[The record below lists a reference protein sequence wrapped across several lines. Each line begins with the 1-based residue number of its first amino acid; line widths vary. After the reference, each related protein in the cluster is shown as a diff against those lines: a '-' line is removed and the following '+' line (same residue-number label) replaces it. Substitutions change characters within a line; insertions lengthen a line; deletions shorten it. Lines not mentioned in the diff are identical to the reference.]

1 MFHKSMSEGQAGDNV
16 GLLLRGVK
24 REEVLRGQLVAKPKS
39 VKVHHKFE
47 ANVYALTKDEG
58 GRHTPFTSNYSPQF
72 FVRTADVSGK
82 ITLPKEKE
90 MVMPGDHSAMTVEL
104 QKPVGLHEGLR
115 FALRDGGKTI
125 GAGVVSKIL
134 YWGVC

>member
-1 MFHKSMSEGQAGDNV
+1 MVDEQGDPIP
-16 GLLLRGVK
+16 GV
-24 REEVLRGQLVAKPKS
+24 S
-39 VKVHHKFE
+39 VV
-47 ANVYALTKDEG
+47 
-58 GRHTPFTSNYSPQF
+58 SNDQSLKA
-72 FVRTADVSGK
+72 VTRADGTFS
-82 ITLPKEKE
+82 ITLPEGVE

-134 YWGVC
+134 DWGVC